1 MSRPRTRT
9 TRVATRS
16 NKQVSLC
23 GVVNENY
30 MRGSFATA
38 AELEIDDQI
47 LADDLANID
56 AIDDMALK
64 RQSHVSNG

>member
-1 MSRPRTRT
+1 
-9 TRVATRS
+9 
-16 NKQVSLC
+16 
-23 GVVNENY
+23 